1 MTEYKIR
8 PAKIDDIDFIVEAII
23 AAEKG
28 GSNKL
33 SYTSIFGLSE
43 IDTKKYIK
51 KMLEEEVDG
60 CELSISSYLV
70 VECYDEQVAAMG
82 AWIEGC
88 ENGVS
93 SSMIKGNLL
102 GYTLPIETF
111 IKAKKISHIVSEL
124 SIEYIPDSL
133 CIGIV
138 YVKENFRGKNLVR
151 VLLEEQIMIALQN
164 REKIDTYIQV
174 FGNNI
179 PAIKAYKKLGFKE
192 FEIINSENDKVLNYL
207 PSKKKILLIKENQ
220 KE

>member
-1 MTEYKIR
+1 MNGYKIR
-8 PAKIDDIDFIVEAII
+8 PAKIADIDFIVEAII

-43 IDTKKYIK
+43 TDTAKYIK
-51 KMLEEEVDG
+51 KMLEEEIDG

-70 VECYDEQVAAMG
+70 VESDNELAAAMG

-88 ENGVS
+88 EDGVS
-93 SSMIKGNLL
+93 SSTIKGNLL
-102 GYTLPIETF
+102 SYTLPIEAF
-111 IKAKKISHIVSEL
+111 IKAKEVSHIVSEL

-138 YVKENFRGKNLVR
+138 YVKESYRGKNLVAE
-151 VLLEEQIMIALQN
+151 LLEKQVQKVLEN
-164 REKIDTYIQV
+164 RKKIDVYIQV

-192 FEIINSENDKVLNYL
+192 YEIISSENDKITNYL
-207 PSKKKILLIKENQ
+207 SSNKKILLIKEN
-220 KE
+220 